1 MSYEFAGNLYILA
14 PTKLKIDQFV
24 DHLIM
29 EMELLLAL
37 KYILVCIDPLGDA

>member
-29 EMELLLAL
+29 EMELLTL
-37 KYILVCIDPLGDA
+37 KYMLECIDPMGDA